1 MGRGLVRAYCTGPLL
16 VCADLCILMKVQ
28 IWSDVVCPY
37 CYIGKREFEHA
48 LAQFPH
54 KDQVEVEWKSFE
66 LDREAPVRSADD
78 MYDHLAKKYGR
89 TREQAKEMVADVV
102 ERART
107 VGVEYNMDKAIMGNS
122 FDAHRLIQYAKSK
135 GMGDAAEER
144 LFKAHFILGE
154 HIGDRGKLKEI
165 AEEIGLDGNEVEVM
179 LKTDAF
185 TEAVHA
191 DEYEAQQIGV
201 RGVPFFVLDDKYAV
215 SGAQQSEHFLGALH
229 QAWGERQP
237 A

>member
-1 MGRGLVRAYCTGPLL
+1 MN
-16 VCADLCILMKVQ
+16 MKIQ

-37 CYIGKREFEHA
+37 CYIGKREFENA

-54 KDQVEVEWKSFE
+54 RDRVEVEWKSFE

-78 MYDHLAKKYGR
+78 MYDHLAKNYGR
-89 TREQAKEMVADVV
+89 TREQAKEMVSGVV

-107 VGVEYNMDKAIMGNS
+107 VGLAYNMDKAVMGSS
-122 FDAHRLIQYAKSK
+122 FDAHRLIQYAKTK
-135 GMGDAAEER
+135 GKGDAAEER
-144 LFKAHFILGE
+144 LFRAHFILGE
-154 HIGDRGKLKEI
+154 HIGDHAKLKEI
-165 AEEIGLDGNEVEVM
+165 AQEIGLDGNAAEAM

-201 RGVPFFVLDDKYAV
+201 RGVPFFVLDGKYAV
-215 SGAQQSEHFLGALH
+215 SGAQPSAHFLGALN
-229 QAWGERQP
+229 QAWSERQQG
-237 A
+237 

>member
-1 MGRGLVRAYCTGPLL
+1 
-16 VCADLCILMKVQ
+16 MKVQ

-37 CYIGKREFEHA
+37 CYIGKREFEKA
-48 LAQFPH
+48 LAQFEH

-66 LDREAPVRSADD
+66 LDREAPVRSPDD

-89 TREQAKEMVADVV
+89 TREEAKEMVAGVV

-107 VGVEYNMDKAIMGNS
+107 VGLEYDMERAIMGSS
-122 FDAHRLIQYAKSK
+122 FDAHRLIQLAKTK
-135 GMGDAAEER
+135 GKGDEAEER

-154 HIGDRGKLKEI
+154 HIGDRAKLKEI
-165 AEEIGLDGNEVEVM
+165 AEEIGLDGGEVAAM
-179 LKTDAF
+179 LETDAF
-185 TEAVHA
+185 TEAVHL

-215 SGAQQSEHFLGALH
+215 SGAQPSEHFLGALN
-229 QAWGERQP
+229 QAWKEREL
-237 A
+237 

>member
-1 MGRGLVRAYCTGPLL
+1 
-16 VCADLCILMKVQ
+16 MKVQ

-37 CYIGKREFEHA
+37 CYIGKREFEKA
-48 LAQFPH
+48 LAQFEH

-66 LDREAPVRSADD
+66 LDREAPVRSPDD

-89 TREQAKEMVADVV
+89 TREEAKEMVAGVV

-107 VGVEYNMDKAIMGNS
+107 VGLEYDMERAIMGSS
-122 FDAHRLIQYAKSK
+122 FDAHRLIQLAKTK
-135 GMGDAAEER
+135 GKGDEAEER

-154 HIGDRGKLKEI
+154 HIGDRAKLKEI
-165 AEEIGLDGNEVEVM
+165 AEEIGLDGGEVAAM
-179 LKTDAF
+179 LETDAY
-185 TEAVHA
+185 TEAVHM

-215 SGAQQSEHFLGALH
+215 SGAQPSEHFLGALD
-229 QAWGERQP
+229 QAWKERG
-237 A
+237 